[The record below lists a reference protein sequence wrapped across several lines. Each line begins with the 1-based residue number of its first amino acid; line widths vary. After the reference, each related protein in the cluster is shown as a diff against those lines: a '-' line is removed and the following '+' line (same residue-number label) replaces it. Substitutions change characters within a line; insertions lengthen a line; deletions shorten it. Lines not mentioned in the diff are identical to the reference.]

1 MDLLRQFTV
10 ANELAVEQC
19 GARWENEL
27 VVATE
32 METEFEYKTC

>member
-1 MDLLRQFTV
+1 MYKNKNT
-10 ANELAVEQC
+10 AGNELAAEQC
-19 GARWENEL
+19 GAWWGNEL